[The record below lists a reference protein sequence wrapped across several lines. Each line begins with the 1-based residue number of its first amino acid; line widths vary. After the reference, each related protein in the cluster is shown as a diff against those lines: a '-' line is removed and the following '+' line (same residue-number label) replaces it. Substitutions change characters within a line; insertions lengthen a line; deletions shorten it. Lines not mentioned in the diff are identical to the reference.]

1 MPAQSP
7 QPPVLFNP
15 SLATPGRS
23 ASWARRLSVISV
35 AVLLVACGKAEAPA
49 AAPPGGGMPAPE
61 VGVVTVAPGD
71 VGLQTELPGRL
82 EASRVAQVRARAAGI
97 LQQRVFQ
104 EGADGVAAGGGVHV
118 RSPGRLRAYWG

>member
-71 VGLQTELPGRL
+71 VGLQTE
-82 EASRVAQVRARAAGI
+82 
-97 LQQRVFQ
+97 
-104 EGADGVAAGGGVHV
+104 
-118 RSPGRLRAYWG
+118 